1 MDHMTQSQVN
11 ASTVVQEKMRHQSL
25 DEFYELM
32 RIMVEAT
39 EVNPPK
45 ASAQIFSCRLLR
57 CILQEELSMYKGDI
71 GSNPS
76 SVST

>member
-1 MDHMTQSQVN
+1 MRCLVAWRGLKKDGSKKVRAVDHMTQSQVN

-45 ASAQIFSCRLLR
+45 ARA
-57 CILQEELSMYKGDI
+57 
-71 GSNPS
+71 
-76 SVST
+76 

>member
-1 MDHMTQSQVN
+1 MTQSQVN

-45 ASAQIFSCRLLR
+45 ARA
-57 CILQEELSMYKGDI
+57 
-71 GSNPS
+71 
-76 SVST
+76 